1 MLHLPVELMWQIC
14 FNLCTHCHSPD
25 ALPHADTTE
34 ERQAKAALARLSRSS
49 KYMHAI
55 AQPYV
60 FHYFATGNMIRHV
73 GMKTTA
79 RAIGLTDLYQP
90 YTDESGKGCRP
101 SHDND
106 HLPLFLRSII
116 RRPGLA
122 AHVEALQLVSSP
134 NVDDLTDPDM
144 EVISGAAEGADAMS
158 RTSPAFQMI
167 TKASVDLG
175 IISTNIF
182 HPEFRGRS
190 SVLSGV
196 GPPNHE
202 NQTEYIHHAL
212 EQLAIMLC
220 PNVSTLVYGYPLEKR
235 SIMTGESLQVDRGER
250 PQFWTLALPSP
261 RLLTSLKRLALLS
274 HSRTQHFCDG
284 QIMLCTMP
292 NVEILYGAHFT
303 YPGPP
308 TDTIGLSLWVNPMP
322 NIRKLLV
329 VDMSPYDLGCLL
341 NCCLDL
347 QDLEYRHQRHS
358 DNSLSIDGGEI
369 LRQIYCTRETLRRLV
384 LVVMS
389 DGDPRADFFLTQPI
403 PTLRMF
409 KRLEELAVNQSYLPS
424 DSSASST
431 QRTQLAR
438 VLPRSL
444 KKLHI
449 LYLWHDGLMG
459 DLERLA
465 RDAPIKAPNL
475 KSVRVSHLDH
485 EDYIDPESDSEDWFP
500 VPVGRQER
508 VRDVLAGAS
517 ISLTW
522 DRLKYKLPLG
532 DASEPGESARPCAYQ
547 SRPVPF
553 RDPSHSGGSYLSTP
567 YWFWEASDSLG
578 VLS

>member
-1 MLHLPVELMWQIC
+1 
-14 FNLCTHCHSPD
+14 
-25 ALPHADTTE
+25 
-34 ERQAKAALARLSRSS
+34 
-49 KYMHAI
+49 MHAI

-60 FHYFATGNMIRHV
+60 FHYYATGNMIRHIATK
-73 GMKTTA
+73 KTI
-79 RAIGLTDLYQP
+79 RAIGLTDLYEP
-90 YTDESGKGCRP
+90 YADESGKGCRP

-116 RRPGLA
+116 RRPDLA
-122 AHVEALQLVSSP
+122 ARVEALQLVSSP
-134 NVDDLTDPDM
+134 NVDDLTGPDM
-144 EVISGAAEGADAMS
+144 EVISGATEGADAMS

-167 TKASVDLG
+167 TKASVDQG

-190 SVLSGV
+190 SVTSGV

-235 SIMTGESLQVDRGER
+235 SIITGDSLQVDRRER
-250 PQFWTLALPSP
+250 PQFWTLALPSH

-292 NVEILYGAHFT
+292 NVETLYGAHFT
-303 YPGPP
+303 YPDPD

-322 NIRKLLV
+322 NVRKLVV

-347 QDLEYRHQRHS
+347 QDLEYRHHRHFEKPS
-358 DNSLSIDGGEI
+358 CIDGGEI
-369 LRQIYCTRETLRRLV
+369 LRQIHSTRETLRRLV
-384 LVVMS
+384 LVAMG
-389 DGDPRADFFLTQPI
+389 DGDPRADFFLMQPI

-409 KRLEELAVNQSYLPS
+409 KRLEELAVTQSYLPS
-424 DSSASST
+424 ASSASSP
-431 QRTQLAR
+431 QRTRLAKF
-438 VLPRSL
+438 LARSL

-465 RDAPIKAPNL
+465 RDAPLRVPNL
-475 KSVRVSHLDH
+475 KSIRVSHLDH
-485 EDYIDPESDSEDWFP
+485 EDHTDPEYDPGNWSP
-500 VPVGRQER
+500 VPVARQEA
-508 VRDVLAGAS
+508 VRDVLAAAS
-517 ISLTW
+517 ISMTW
-522 DRLKYKLPLG
+522 DRLKYKLPVG
-532 DASEPGESARPCAYQ
+532 DASEPVITGGSARSNGYQ
-547 SRPVPF
+547 SSPYSF
-553 RDPSHSGGSYLSTP
+553 RNASHSDSSYLSDP
-567 YWFWEASDSLG
+567 YWF
-578 VLS
+578 